1 MLDFVQLGL
10 PMNMLLFA
18 VAAVAVWLAGAR
30 LTGYADAISRITGLG
45 QAVIGIILL
54 AGVTSLPEIGVT
66 ATASIAG
73 DAQLAVN
80 NLFGS
85 IALQV
90 ALLAVVDLMIGREAL
105 TAVVPD
111 PAVMLQ
117 GALNILLLSVAAA
130 AMVAGDVGVFG
141 VGLWAWACLFLYV
154 AAVWSLA
161 AVRRGKRPWLAARNG
176 GIDERLISSSER
188 HRHTDDVQSASLR
201 PLLIK
206 TGATAAVILAA
217 GFVLARSGDAIA
229 QVSGL
234 GQSFVGF
241 VLVALATSL
250 PELSTAL
257 TAARRGLYTMA
268 ISDILGTNLI
278 NVALLFV
285 VDLLDTNEEV
295 ILNRMDDFAV
305 FGALLAI
312 ALTAIFL
319 AGLSAR
325 RDRSF
330 LRMGYDS
337 IAVMLTYAVG
347 VAILYTLRPDQ

>member
-117 GALNILLLSVAAA
+117 GALNVLLLAVGAA
-130 AMVAGDVGVFG
+130 AMVAGDVGIFG

-161 AVRRGKRPWLAARNG
+161 VVRGKRPWLAARNG

-229 QVSGL
+229 QASGL

-257 TAARRGLYTMA
+257 TATRRGLYTMA

-319 AGLSAR
+319 AGLSER

-337 IAVMLTYAVG
+337 IAVMVTYAVG

>member
-1 MLDFVQLGL
+1 MLDLVQLGL
-10 PMNMLLFA
+10 PINMLLFA
-18 VAAVAVWLAGAR
+18 VAAVAVWFAGAR

-117 GALNILLLSVAAA
+117 GALNVLLLSVAAA
-130 AMVAGDVGVFG
+130 GMVAGDVGIFG
-141 VGLWAWACLFLYV
+141 VGIWAWACLFLYV
-154 AAVWSLA
+154 AAVWSLSA
-161 AVRRGKRPWLAARNG
+161 ARGKRPWIAARNG
-176 GIDERLISSSER
+176 GIDERLICSDER
-188 HRHTDDVQSASLR
+188 HRHADDAKSASLR

-229 QVSGL
+229 QESGL

-295 ILNRMDDFAV
+295 VLNRMGDFAV

-312 ALTAIFL
+312 VLTALFL
-319 AGLSAR
+319 AGLSER
-325 RDRSF
+325 RDRSL

-337 IAVMLTYAVG
+337 IAVMVTYAVG

>member
-10 PMNMLLFA
+10 PINMLLFG
-18 VAAVAVWLAGAR
+18 VAAIAVWFAGAR

-66 ATASIAG
+66 ATASIGG

-117 GALNILLLSVAAA
+117 GALNVLLLSVAAA
-130 AMVAGDVGVFG
+130 AMVAGDVGIFG

-154 AAVWSLA
+154 AAVWSLSA
-161 AVRRGKRPWLAARNG
+161 ARGKRPWLAARNG
-176 GIDERLISSSER
+176 GIDDRLIRSDER
-188 HRHTDDVQSASLR
+188 HRHADDGQSASLR

-206 TGATAAVILAA
+206 TSATATVILAA

-229 QVSGL
+229 QESGL

-278 NVALLFV
+278 NVALLFM

-312 ALTAIFL
+312 VLTALFL
-319 AGLSAR
+319 AGLSER
-325 RDRSF
+325 RDRTL
-330 LRMGYDS
+330 LRVGYDS
-337 IAVMLTYAVG
+337 IAVMVTYAVG

>member
-117 GALNILLLSVAAA
+117 GALNVLLLAVAAA
-130 AMVAGDVGVFG
+130 AMVAGDVGIFG

-161 AVRRGKRPWLAARNG
+161 VARGKRPWLAARNG
-176 GIDERLISSSER
+176 GIDERLIHADER
-188 HRHTDDVQSASLR
+188 HAVTDDAQSASLR

-319 AGLSAR
+319 AGLSER

>member
-117 GALNILLLSVAAA
+117 GALNVLLLSVAAA
-130 AMVAGDVGVFG
+130 AMVAGDVGIFG

-161 AVRRGKRPWLAARNG
+161 AVRGKRPWLAARNG
-176 GIDERLISSSER
+176 GIDERLIHADER
-188 HRHTDDVQSASLR
+188 HAVADDAQSASLR

-229 QVSGL
+229 QASGL

-278 NVALLFV
+278 NVALLFM

-319 AGLSAR
+319 AGLSER
-325 RDRSF
+325 RDRSL